1 MSHVSDIVG
10 RKGVVYAVEFSP
22 TIARALI
29 RLAASRSNIVPI
41 VNDARHPVRY
51 ASIVSGQVDI
61 VYQDVAQP
69 DQARILHDNV
79 AAFCSYG
86 AWALIAIK
94 ARSIDSTLD
103 VRQIYNREISKL
115 DELGLEVIDRIDL
128 EPFDRDHVFAVCR
141 VREDM
146 K

>member
-1 MSHVSDIVG
+1 VG
-10 RKGVVYAVEFSP
+10 PEGVVYAVEFSA
-22 TIARALI
+22 TIARSLI

-41 VNDARHPVRY
+41 IEDARHPARY
-51 ASIVSGQVDI
+51 APLISSQVD
-61 VYQDVAQP
+61 VAYQDIAQP

-86 AWALIAIK
+86 SWAMIAIK
-94 ARSIDSTLD
+94 ARSIDSTSD
-103 VRQIYNREISKL
+103 VTQVYSREISKL
-115 DELGLEVIDRIDL
+115 DALGLEVIERIDL